1 METDISRSLAAL
13 AVAVAM
19 SLGAVSDA
27 RSMSLEEF
35 DRLDGLEKENFM
47 TTVLH
52 FYHHR
57 YKQNPETAHKAR
69 CMVDLYNP
77 KVEGAEPVLMSM
89 IMRDMALARTDG
101 SPKATVEKVVER
113 VVERECKAP

>member
-1 METDISRSLAAL
+1 MAMKTGRWRTAFGVCC
-13 AVAVAM
+13 AVAF
-19 SLGAVSDA
+19 GAVSDA
-27 RSMSLEEF
+27 RSMSIEEF
-35 DRLDGLEKENFM
+35 DRLDELQQENFM

-77 KVEGAEPVLMSM
+77 GAQGAEPVLISM
-89 IMRDMALARTDG
+89 IMRDMAVARTNG
-101 SPKATVEKVVER
+101 SSNPTVEKVVER
-113 VVERECKAP
+113 VVERECRTN